1 MKKTNSRCILFI
13 NPAKEDNFLVSRI
26 HLGFTLLASILT
38 EAGHQVRVI
47 DYAFLRSVSQF
58 VNVPSIEEIIQ
69 EFQPDVIGVSVFTY
83 LYDECLNFI
92 ERISACSHTPIILGG
107 PHFTIFPD
115 DFSSDKRVSYI
126 VRGEAESIILDLV
139 ESAANEPMPV
149 IVNAPPPPPESI
161 PSINLEAAYGS
172 EYLEDYQI
180 QLSRGCP
187 YKCGFCNIYMIAGR
201 NVRARDLNVV
211 IDQIVRAKKQH
222 PRIKTI
228 TITDD
233 CPTFNKDRF
242 KRFLHMF
249 KQADTGCMLY
259 VDNMRADSID
269 DEMLALYKA
278 AGGINICLGVES
290 GHPEVFHLIHKGESL
305 SAIVEAAKKVRQSG
319 IVLGLCFV
327 IGLPEDNLERHLESM
342 RLAKRLRP
350 NYNFWNMIVPW
361 PGTEVA
367 RWYQLHGE
375 VGEIR
380 KFSTLIDPMVNF
392 KEPVCSSRGF
402 TKNQM
407 VKAWLM
413 ANMETNSYFASPQN
427 ISKLFRLTIQY
438 RTYRSF
444 IILLFCGLPLSLVKR
459 NLPIFVKS
467 ALKRK
472 LPALTTRLRNIL
484 N

>member
-1 MKKTNSRCILFI
+1 MKKPNNRCILFI

-58 VNVPSIEEIIQ
+58 VHVPSIEEIIQ
-69 EFQPDVIGVSVFTY
+69 EFQPDVIGLSVFTY
-83 LYDECLNFI
+83 LYDECINFI
-92 ERISACSHTPIILGG
+92 ERISACSRAPIILGG
-107 PHFTIFPD
+107 PHFTIFPE

-139 ESAANEPMPV
+139 ESAAYELMPV
-149 IVNAPPPPPESI
+149 IVNVPPSPPETI
-161 PSINLEAAYGS
+161 PPINLDVAYGS
-172 EYLEDYQI
+172 EYLEEYQI

-187 YKCGFCNIYMIAGR
+187 YKCGFCNIHMIAGR
-201 NVRARDLNVV
+201 KVRARDLNMV
-211 IDQIVRAKKQH
+211 IDQIIRAKKQY
-222 PRIKTI
+222 PQIKTI
-228 TITDD
+228 IITDD
-233 CPTFNKDRF
+233 CPTFNKERF
-242 KRFLHMF
+242 KRFLYLL
-249 KQADTGCMLY
+249 KEADTGCMLY

-269 DEMLALYKA
+269 DELLALYKA

-305 SAIVEAAKKVRQSG
+305 AAIVEAAKKVRQSG

-350 NYNFWNMIVPW
+350 HYIFWNMIVPW

-367 RWYQLHGE
+367 RWYQIHGE
-375 VGEIR
+375 VGDVR
-380 KFSTLIDPMVNF
+380 NFSTLIDPRVNF
-392 KEPVCSSRGF
+392 KEPVCSSRSF
-402 TKNQM
+402 TKKQM
-407 VKAWLM
+407 IKAWLM
-413 ANMETNSYFASPQN
+413 ANMETNSYLASLQN
-427 ISKLFRLTIQY
+427 IPKLFRLTIQY
-438 RTYRSF
+438 GTFRSLF
-444 IILLFCGLPLSLVKR
+444 ILLFCRLPLSSLKG

-472 LPALTTRLRNIL
+472 FPALTIRLRNIFL
-484 N
+484 